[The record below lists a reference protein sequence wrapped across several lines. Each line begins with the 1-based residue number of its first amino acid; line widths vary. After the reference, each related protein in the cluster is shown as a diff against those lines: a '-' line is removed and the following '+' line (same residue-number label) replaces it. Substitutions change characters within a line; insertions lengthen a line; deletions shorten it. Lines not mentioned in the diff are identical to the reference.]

1 MPAKRQVSFA
11 FEEPVQPR
19 FSMTAERTP
28 LAVLI
33 GAAGEA
39 PGILSPTQT
48 TVQNVPT
55 AHWWAQKKRKRTVAC
70 GKCDACCRDDC
81 GRCLNCCDKPKF
93 GGPGARR
100 NFPPACKLLRDFGR
114 RAERHQKGQGIARA
128 RRTLPKPL
136 LPIRPRPGP
145 AGRPQGRP
153 CPLPRPANFS
163 PR

>member
-1 MPAKRQVSFA
+1 
-11 FEEPVQPR
+11 
-19 FSMTAERTP
+19 MTAERTP

-100 NFPPACKLLRDFGR
+100 KFAPACARSIFESCEMEHIH
-114 RAERHQKGQGIARA
+114 AESRFRGASPQLST
-128 RRTLPKPL
+128 RT
-136 LPIRPRPGP
+136 
-145 AGRPQGRP
+145 
-153 CPLPRPANFS
+153 C
-163 PR
+163 

>member
-1 MPAKRQVSFA
+1 
-11 FEEPVQPR
+11 
-19 FSMTAERTP
+19 MTAERTP

-100 NFPPACKLLRDFGR
+100 KSPGLQTPNR
-114 RAERHQKGQGIARA
+114 R
-128 RRTLPKPL
+128 
-136 LPIRPRPGP
+136 
-145 AGRPQGRP
+145 
-153 CPLPRPANFS
+153 S
-163 PR
+163 PWYLELT

>member
-1 MPAKRQVSFA
+1 
-11 FEEPVQPR
+11 
-19 FSMTAERTP
+19 MTAERTP

-100 NFPPACKLLRDFGR
+100 KFPPACKLPTEEAHGTVLYSTSSSRDAR
-114 RAERHQKGQGIARA
+114 VSPQDSAARA
-128 RRTLPKPL
+128 PP
-136 LPIRPRPGP
+136 
-145 AGRPQGRP
+145 
-153 CPLPRPANFS
+153 
-163 PR
+163 

>member
-1 MPAKRQVSFA
+1 MP
-11 FEEPVQPR
+11 
-19 FSMTAERTP
+19 AERTP

-100 NFPPACKLLRDFGR
+100 KFPPPCKLP
-114 RAERHQKGQGIARA
+114 AEEAHG
-128 RRTLPKPL
+128 TSMYLEL
-136 LPIRPRPGP
+136 T
-145 AGRPQGRP
+145 
-153 CPLPRPANFS
+153 
-163 PR
+163 

>member
-1 MPAKRQVSFA
+1 
-11 FEEPVQPR
+11 
-19 FSMTAERTP
+19 MTAERTP

-100 NFPPACKLLRDFGR
+100 KSPPACKLLSDFGR

-153 CPLPRPANFS
+153 SPLPRPANFS